1 MKNKL
6 LILLLFPSFLLAQEQ
21 LSFSLSEAITYA
33 KENSYVILNAN
44 DDIAIAN
51 KKVWETTTMGLP
63 QINANTDYQNFLK
76 QPVQL
81 LPAQF
86 FDNRQSILDVVEEY
100 FEITPNGSPQALQGF
115 IPVSF
120 GTKHNLNAS
129 ATLTQLIFNGSYLV
143 GLQSSRVYLKISE
156 SIKEKTLVAIKEGVT
171 NAYAGVLMTQEAVLI
186 LRKNVNILEKNLADT
201 KEIVKN
207 GFAEEQ
213 DTEQLQLTLF
223 QVNNELRNMQRL
235 KKSNLD
241 MLKYVMGIDIEK
253 EIVLTQT
260 LNDIANDYSNI
271 DLVSE
276 NFDYK
281 NNIDYQMAENNTKAN
296 ELFIKLEQSKALP
309 SLSAFVNYGVA
320 ANNEE
325 FRFFSKNQEWFD
337 SSLLGV
343 SLNVP
348 IFSSLKRSSRVQQAK
363 IGLQKAERDLIEV
376 SQKLK
381 LQHQTA
387 FINYKNAVESYQTSK
402 ESLALS
408 ERIEKKE
415 NIKFFEGVSSSFQ
428 LSTAQNQLYT
438 QQQSYLQAIFNLIN
452 KKAALATVLN
462 K

>member
-1 MKNKL
+1 MV
-6 LILLLFPSFLLAQEQ
+6 LF
-21 LSFSLSEAITYA
+21 
-33 KENSYVILNAN
+33 
-44 DDIAIAN
+44 
-51 KKVWETTTMGLP
+51 
-63 QINANTDYQNFLK
+63 
-76 QPVQL
+76 
-81 LPAQF
+81 
-86 FDNRQSILDVVEEY
+86 
-100 FEITPNGSPQALQGF
+100 
-115 IPVSF
+115 
-120 GTKHNLNAS
+120 HNC
-129 ATLTQLIFNGSYLV
+129 
-143 GLQSSRVYLKISE
+143 
-156 SIKEKTLVAIKEGVT
+156 
-171 NAYAGVLMTQEAVLI
+171 
-186 LRKNVNILEKNLADT
+186 
-201 KEIVKN
+201 
-207 GFAEEQ
+207 FAEEQ

-281 NNIDYQMAENNTKAN
+281 NNIDYQMAENSTKAN